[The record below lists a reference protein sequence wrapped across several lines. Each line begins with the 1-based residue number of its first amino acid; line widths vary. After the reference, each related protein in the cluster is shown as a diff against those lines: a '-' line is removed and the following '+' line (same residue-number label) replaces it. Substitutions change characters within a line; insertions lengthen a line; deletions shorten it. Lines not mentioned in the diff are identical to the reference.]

1 MPEKWDREL
10 EMATD
15 EDAVAIVNILGT
27 TGGQTPIIA
36 AMLQLLRV
44 R

>member
-1 MPEKWDREL
+1 MPEKWDSEL
-10 EMATD
+10 DMAN